1 MCSVAAKTQPPL
13 IDRGPRGEYGNMI
26 PIPRRLYFN
35 CSAPALFDLRP
46 SAPERVNVRFATEA
60 AHKLGREAKMHGAG
74 IVIGT
79 GGPLCCVTVTKCS
92 HQKYGTGYTFLLCS
106 HSVTFQ
112 PCPATPG
119 SSSQAF
125 RTT

>member
-1 MCSVAAKTQPPL
+1 MADFPY
-13 IDRGPRGEYGNMI
+13 R
-26 PIPRRLYFN
+26 

-74 IVIGT
+74 IVVDT
-79 GGPLCCVTVTKCS
+79 VSPLCCVTVTKCS
-92 HQKYGTGYTFLLCS
+92 HHGIRRQNICSLCS
-106 HSVTFQ
+106 HSATFQ
-112 PCPATPG
+112 PWPATPG
-119 SSSQAF
+119 SSSPAF